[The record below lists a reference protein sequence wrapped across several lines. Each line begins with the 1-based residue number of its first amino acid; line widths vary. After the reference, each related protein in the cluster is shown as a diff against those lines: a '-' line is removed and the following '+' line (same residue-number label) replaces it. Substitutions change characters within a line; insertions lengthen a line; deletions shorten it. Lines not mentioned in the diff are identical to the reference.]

1 MPATCGSIT
10 RLRALREKREAEE
23 AKKQV
28 PLKMRSRK
36 QPVKAKACAKS
47 KANTPKA
54 EASPKATKAVK
65 QAPKRCGKRKSM
77 DNAEH
82 AEAQAVPSRGL
93 QDATETSTPP
103 LAEPANVQEKALPDQ
118 KAASDYAPQQ
128 QTDAKP
134 ATASAALSKRPK
146 QEDRHQASGDNTAA
160 ASSNPQRSAAPEGDT
175 AVANAAP
182 ASTAAASETP
192 GIPSSSAQQAA
203 PIPAAS
209 RFPPQQPLP
218 QFGTRPPGTCAVHV
232 PESSTSKS
240 FILFA
245 HP

>member
-103 LAEPANVQEKALPDQ
+103 LAEPANVQDKALPDQ